1 MVERKTFPARGYS
14 IAVAAER
21 MKDGKWS
28 AVTTIQQPTPTGQRN
43 IDLPISD
50 ARFDSEAE
58 AESFELSRAQEW
70 IDQNTPS
77 GSPR

>member
-1 MVERKTFPARGYS
+1 MVERKTFPARGYT

-28 AVTTIQQPTPTGQRN
+28 AVTTVQQSTPTGQRN

-50 ARFDSEAE
+50 ARFDTEAE
-58 AESFELSRAQEW
+58 AESFELKRAQEW

-77 GSPR
+77 STPA